1 VGAVPAKALA
11 GAEEETKK
19 IANEKTVAAIEDVVE
34 EGEEDRAVVAVHG
47 IRIRIAGRSRNKL

>member
-1 VGAVPAKALA
+1 MVPAKALA

-19 IANEKTVAAIEDVVE
+19 IANEKMGAAIEDVVE

-47 IRIRIAGRSRNKL
+47 IRIRIVGRSRNKL